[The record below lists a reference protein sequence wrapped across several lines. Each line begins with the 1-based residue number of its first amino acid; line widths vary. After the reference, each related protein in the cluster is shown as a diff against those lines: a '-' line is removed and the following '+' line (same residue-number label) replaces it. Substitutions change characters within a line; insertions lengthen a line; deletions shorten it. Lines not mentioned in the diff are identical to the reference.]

1 MTTRTYPALLALVL
15 GLLLTAPAASANV
28 TAHLR
33 VLTPN
38 KVLDP
43 GTDYIVDQGVTVPTR
58 PDADCFGPPGGSGTE
73 YTYDRPNALS
83 LLATA
88 GRTDRSVAP
97 LLLTDQFGFGLG
109 ICGIG
114 GREAVAGE
122 SFWYFKAE
130 HQESTLGADQVELS
144 NGDEVLFYLAPDRFP
159 EPNPAELE
167 LRAPAGVEAGEPF
180 TAKVVEHSCVTDQDT
195 FETTCASRPA
205 PGVTV
210 TADRGRGAKGE
221 ESATT
226 ADDGKAELTVA
237 GVGEVTLTA
246 ERGSD
251 IPAEGLDTCVGPEAR
266 SCPDERGIDLVG
278 SPEGDR
284 IDGTAG
290 DDEIRS
296 RGGDDNLDLREG
308 GVDDVD
314 CGPGDDVVRLKRK
327 FASDGLEIDRSCE
340 KIKKR

>member
-1 MTTRTYPALLALVL
+1 MTTRTSPALLALL
-15 GLLLTAPAASANV
+15 GLLLLAPAASANV

-43 GTDYIVDQGVTVPTR
+43 GTDYIVDEGVTVPTR

-73 YTYDRPNALS
+73 YSYDKPNALS

-88 GRTDRSVAP
+88 ARTDKSVAP

-114 GREAVAGE
+114 GREAEAGK
-122 SFWYFKAE
+122 SFWYFKADHE
-130 HQESTLGADQVELS
+130 ESTAGADQVEIS
-144 NGDEVLFYLAPDRFP
+144 DGDEILFYLAPDRFP

-167 LRAPAGVEAGEPF
+167 LRAPAGVEAGQPF
-180 TAKVVEHSCVTDQDT
+180 TAKVIEHSCITDQDT
-195 FETTCASRPA
+195 FETTCTSRPA
-205 PGVTV
+205 DGVTV
-210 TADRGRGAKGE
+210 SADDRARGSKGDDA
-221 ESATT
+221 ATT
-226 ADDGKAELTVA
+226 GDNGKAELTVA
-237 GVGEVTLTA
+237 DVGEVMLGAT
-246 ERGSD
+246 RGSD
-251 IPAEGLDTCVGPEAR
+251 IPAESLDTCVGPEAS

-278 SPEGDR
+278 SPDGDR

-296 RGGDDNLDLREG
+296 RGGDDNVDLREG
-308 GVDDVD
+308 GVDDVN
-314 CGPGDDVVRLKRK
+314 CGPGDDVVRVKRK
-327 FASDGLEIDRSCE
+327 LANDGLEIDRSCE
-340 KIKKR
+340 KIKQR